1 MPLFSTISFA
11 TRGRVIPNNIAKTL
25 ALASIGWILVG
36 GTPTPPTPPA
46 PTIQTGGSFIGY
58 TQKQL
63 KYEDGFV
70 INDNDLKT
78 RIAKDDKEIELFI
91 KTFTEWLV

>member
-1 MPLFSTISFA
+1 MAMKSTIALA
-11 TRGRVIPNNIAKTL
+11 TRGRIVPSGAKSAL
-25 ALASIGWILVG
+25 ALASLGWILITTTPVP
-36 GTPTPPTPPA
+36 PTPPTQ
-46 PTIQTGGSFIGY
+46 QTGGQFVGY

-70 INDNDLKT
+70 TYDNDLKT